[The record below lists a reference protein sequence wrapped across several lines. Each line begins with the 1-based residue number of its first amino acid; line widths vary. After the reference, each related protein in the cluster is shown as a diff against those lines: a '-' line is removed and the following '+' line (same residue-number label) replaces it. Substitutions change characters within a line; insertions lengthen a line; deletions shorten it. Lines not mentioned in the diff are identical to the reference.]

1 MSESENVDVQRDILR
16 ERIEMTEIGNRV
28 IRERIEEIER
38 KLAALEEGLLE

>member
-1 MSESENVDVQRDILR
+1 VSESENVDVQRDILG
-16 ERIEMTEIGNRV
+16 ERIEMAEIGNRV